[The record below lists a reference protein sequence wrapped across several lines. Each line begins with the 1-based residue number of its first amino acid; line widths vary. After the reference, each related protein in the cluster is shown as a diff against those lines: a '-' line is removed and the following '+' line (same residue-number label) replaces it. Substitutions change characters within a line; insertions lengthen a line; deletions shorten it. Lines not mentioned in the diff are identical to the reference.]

1 MRTYGKAHDI
11 SEIYHEVKL
20 VTKQLAYCGEK
31 IHNMT
36 MTRPKNSTLCDKCVE
51 VKLRYKNDKKRK

>member
-1 MRTYGKAHDI
+1 MRTYGKVYDI

-36 MTRPKNSTLCDKCVE
+36 MTKPKGSLLCDKCVE
-51 VKLRYKNDKKRK
+51 EKKRYKKV